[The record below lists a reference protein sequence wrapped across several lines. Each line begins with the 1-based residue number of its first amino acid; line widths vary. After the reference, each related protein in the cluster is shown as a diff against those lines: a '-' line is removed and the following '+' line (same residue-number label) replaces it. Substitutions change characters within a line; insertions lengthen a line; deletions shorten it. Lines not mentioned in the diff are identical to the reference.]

1 MRGYG
6 CATSPVAAFVQR
18 CNTTEAYC
26 MLSAARRMRSAR
38 STSAPLSC
46 AFSCSLNSVGFL
58 FPSIPSSLW
67 YSHEFDLP
75 KYVLERSAH
84 EMASRMSFNCDFIVP
99 TFSFVNVIVAIVPP
113 FFIVT
118 TLMVYIVLVI
128 RAVRRAVLQAF
139 FRLPISVQVLHWG
152 NTFCNF

>member
-38 STSAPLSC
+38 STSAPLSW

-75 KYVLERSAH
+75 KYVLERSAY
-84 EMASRMSFNCDFIVP
+84 EMASRMSFNCDFIVLSS
-99 TFSFVNVIVAIVPP
+99 SFYINRHRCCIDRLARTKRFTRLVPP
-113 FFIVT
+113 CHVRKRTNERAHGVCSICSAFT
-118 TLMVYIVLVI
+118 SPYI
-128 RAVRRAVLQAF
+128 
-139 FRLPISVQVLHWG
+139 
-152 NTFCNF
+152 